1 MAVNLTEVDY
11 TKIVNKAKLIKIVEF
26 AHETL
31 KKHNISEGLLA
42 YIQAQL
48 IMINDPDLKNDID
61 SIIIAIRKFRE
72 MIDTVKSTTNAA
84 ISPAKN
90 TINNGMHDILNNSG
104 MIYMKAI
111 ENVDYDMSNNA
122 IRLAFDKGTLLAE
135 KCIIAEMKVIIDSNT
150 GTFKTIDMNNT
161 KELKENEEIIVLCK
175 CIDGRYFKKTD
186 PINEEYIDYTLITE
200 EMIINMFLHN
210 NTSTDNT
217 STNAFF
223 DNVSKEFNKPL
234 DKQWIE
240 LAKKSYESQELN
252 DTYKNLSSS
261 IEGYK
266 TYTSNAKNKFD
277 ANNNT
282 SLCQIWV
289 SMAQNASTIAMIL
302 SRALLINMAVG
313 IKLVESANSNKLEL
327 LKTLNQNNE
336 SAKTALENATQAAT
350 NFNNAENELNRLY
363 SNAGKGATIYK
374 NSVKNAND
382 TVAALESQYDNINI
396 KILNINQQQNKQ
408 NQQQV
413 GQVSNQPVANQS
425 VVNQPVANQP
435 VANQPVANQSV
446 VNQPVVNQP
455 AQNQPVANQS
465 VVNQPVVN
473 QPVVNQPAQN
483 QPVANQSVVN
493 QPVANQPVANQPVQP
508 AAQVQ
513 DQPVVEPAAPNQSG
527 VKGGARSNAP
537 KKNTVSFSQFVKN
550 GGRKTRVKKSK
561 SKQPV

>member
-31 KKHNISEGLLA
+31 KKYNTSEGLDA
-42 YIQAQL
+42 YIEASKIEL
-48 IMINDPDLKNDID
+48 NEDSLKADINDIINDIT
-61 SIIIAIRKFRE
+61 KFRE

-90 TINNGMHDILNNSG
+90 TINNEIHNILNNSG

-111 ENVDYDMSNNA
+111 KNVDYDMSNNA

-135 KCIIAEMKVIIDSNT
+135 KCIIAEMKVAIDSNT

-200 EMIINMFLHN
+200 EMIVNMFLHN

-261 IEGYK
+261 IDGYK
-266 TYTSNAKNKFD
+266 TYTSNAKNNFD
-277 ANNNT
+277 ANRNT

-289 SMAQNASTIAMIL
+289 SMAQNTSTIAMIL

-336 SAKTALENATQAAT
+336 SAKTALENATEAAT
-350 NFNNAENELNRLY
+350 NFNDAENELNKLY

-374 NSVKNAND
+374 NSVNKAND

-396 KILNINQQQNKQ
+396 KILNINQQQNKPAAQ
-408 NQQQV
+408 SV
-413 GQVSNQPVANQS
+413 GQVSNQPVANQ
-425 VVNQPVANQP
+425 
-435 VANQPVANQSV
+435 
-446 VNQPVVNQP
+446 P
-455 AQNQPVANQS
+455 AQNQP
-465 VVNQPVVN
+465 
-473 QPVVNQPAQN
+473 
-483 QPVANQSVVN
+483 VVN

-513 DQPVVEPAAPNQSG
+513 DQPVVEPAAPNQSAQS
-527 VKGGARSNAP
+527 KGGARSNAP
-537 KKNTVSFSQFVKN
+537 KKKTVSFSQFVKN